1 MISRISFFVFVIITL
16 AVLTGDQPVNSQA
29 AGKTFNGF
37 ELVDKTGNIRK
48 PADFRDHYELLG
60 TWTVLDP
67 AGNQIHVTYASP
79 GAAEYYR
86 CASAL
91 PLIKSIAIPTLMI
104 AAQDDP
110 IVPFGLFSSIETDC
124 VRLLAPRYGGHGA
137 FISGDGRSDRFWVD
151 AKVLNFCFDNSK
163 YANA

>member
-60 TWTVLDP
+60 TWWVADP
-67 AGNQIHVTYASP
+67 TGNQMHMTYGSP

-86 CASAL
+86 KNGKFADGTVMVKE
-91 PLIKSIAIPTLMI
+91 IMK
-104 AAQDDP
+104 
-110 IVPFGLFSSIETDC
+110 TD
-124 VRLLAPRYGGHGA
+124 
-137 FISGDGRSDRFWVD
+137 
-151 AKVLNFCFDNSK
+151 
-163 YANA
+163 